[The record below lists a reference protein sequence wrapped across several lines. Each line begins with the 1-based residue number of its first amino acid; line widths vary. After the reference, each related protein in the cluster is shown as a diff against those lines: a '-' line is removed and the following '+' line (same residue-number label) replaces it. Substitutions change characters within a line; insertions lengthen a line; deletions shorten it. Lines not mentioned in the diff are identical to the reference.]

1 MDRSTVRQSSDWL
14 RPTRPLIR
22 QAEAGPDLMPHITQM
37 SARDDFWATISGMVL
52 GSILGVSIVLA
63 IAS

>member
-1 MDRSTVRQSSDWL
+1 MARSNVRRSSDWL

-22 QAEAGPDLMPHITQM
+22 QAEARPDLMPHVTTM
-37 SARDDFWATISGMVL
+37 SDRDNLWATISGVVL
-52 GSILGVSIVLA
+52 GSILGLSIVLA

>member
-1 MDRSTVRQSSDWL
+1 MARPTVQRSSDWL

-22 QAEAGPDLMPHITQM
+22 QVEARPDLLPLITTLNDRELHWTTM
-37 SARDDFWATISGMVL
+37 FGA
-52 GSILGVSIVLA
+52 ILGAIFGLSIVLA